1 MQNLMQNLTHVLI
14 TLAVIGAMA
23 ALAVTGT
30 ISGDLAVTIIAAVG
44 GVSVGGGVASS
55 AASSPVPSSTTV
67 TVPASSAS
75 RSNGVTITS
84 TSTDTTPS
92 IPPSTAG

>member
-1 MQNLMQNLTHVLI
+1 MQNLIQNLTHVLI

-55 AASSPVPSSTTV
+55 AASSPVPSQTTV
-67 TVPASSAS
+67 TVPAPSAS
-75 RSNGVTITS
+75 TSNGVTILPTTTS
-84 TSTDTTPS
+84 QIAPGQPTSPT
-92 IPPSTAG
+92 